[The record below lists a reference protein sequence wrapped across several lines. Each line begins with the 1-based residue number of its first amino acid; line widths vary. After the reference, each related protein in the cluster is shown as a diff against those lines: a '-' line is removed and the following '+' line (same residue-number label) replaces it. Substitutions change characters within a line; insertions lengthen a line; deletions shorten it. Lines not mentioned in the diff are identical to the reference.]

1 MFVYFSFSFL
11 YSEFFAVVLT
21 PAVFEIS
28 PSGFLLRARTEELG
42 ILVVGFYIQLL
53 EYPIPPRPRPRHK
66 NPDPRVFNGSRK
78 PSNII
83 DPLVSKR
90 LEKI

>member
-1 MFVYFSFSFL
+1 MDLIAEAADTDMWSHPTWIWESWKVQ
-11 YSEFFAVVLT
+11 
-21 PAVFEIS
+21 P
-28 PSGFLLRARTEELG
+28 G
-42 ILVVGFYIQLL
+42 IIQLL